1 MSESKDHHQQP
12 AWAVESGSLDA
23 VDAVAE
29 KRIVITGGAGF
40 IGSHLADAFVEAND
54 VTIVDNCSSGTT
66 TNIPTEATFIKGD
79 LRDVETINA
88 LPTDVD
94 IIFHQA
100 GIVSVEQSYRSPQVS
115 HDVNVGATLSLLSYA
130 QRVDARLVFASSCA
144 VYGSAETVPI
154 SESHP
159 TNPSSPYGV
168 DKLAADHYVRVF
180 GDCYDIP
187 VVVLR
192 YFNVYGPRQS
202 TEYSG
207 VIDVFKR
214 QASNDEPITVHGDG
228 SQSRD
233 FVHVSDI
240 VQANAAAAVTN
251 NVGHAYNVGTGT
263 SVTIAELAEEIR
275 SLVGSSSEIV
285 YTDPRPGDIQQSVAD
300 LHRSRND
307 LGYAPR
313 TELQT
318 GLQSLLE
325 ATKSA

>member
-1 MSESKDHHQQP
+1 MSESKDQQP
-12 AWAVESGSLDA
+12 AWAVESGSS
-23 VDAVAE
+23 DAVAAVQG
-29 KRIVITGGAGF
+29 KQIVITGGAGF
-40 IGSHLADAFVEAND
+40 IGSHLADAFVDAND
-54 VTIVDNCSSGTT
+54 VTVVDNCSSGTT
-66 TNIPTEATFIKGD
+66 ANIPTEATFIHGD
-79 LRDVETINA
+79 LRDADTINA

-180 GDCYDIP
+180 GDCYDVP

-207 VIDVFKR
+207 VIDVFRR
-214 QASNDEPITVHGDG
+214 QTVNNEPITVHGDG

-233 FVHVSDI
+233 FVHVSDV
-240 VQANAAAAVTN
+240 VQANAAAALTKE
-251 NVGHAYNVGTGT
+251 VGHAYNVGTGT

-285 YTDPRPGDIQQSVAD
+285 YTEPRPGDIQQSVAD
-300 LHRSRND
+300 LHQSENG
-307 LGYAPR
+307 LGYTPQI
-313 TELQT
+313 ELQT
-318 GLQSLLE
+318 GLRSLLGAAE
-325 ATKSA
+325 SA